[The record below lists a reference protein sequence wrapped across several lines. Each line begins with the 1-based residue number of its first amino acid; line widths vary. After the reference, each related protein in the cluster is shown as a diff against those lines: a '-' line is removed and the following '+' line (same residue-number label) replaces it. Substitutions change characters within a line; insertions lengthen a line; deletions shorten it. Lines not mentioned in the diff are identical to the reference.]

1 MKIDTDKGIIEIS
14 NDVFTSVAGW
24 AASSCFGVKGMATR
38 TVADGIVHLL
48 KIEAVGRG
56 VKIKTLPDNSVA
68 IELHIIVEHGVN
80 INAVCRSIISE
91 VRYIVNKFTGVT
103 VSDATVFV
111 DSIMTGS

>member
-1 MKIDTDKGIIEIS
+1 MKLTTSKGTVEIS
-14 NDVFTSVAGW
+14 TDVFTSVAGW

-56 VKIKTLPDNSVA
+56 VKIRSGADDSIAV
-68 IELHIIVEHGVN
+68 ELHIIVEHGVN

-91 VRYIVNKFTGVT
+91 VRYVVEKFTGVT
-103 VSDATVFV
+103 VSDVTVFV
-111 DSIMTGS
+111 DSIMTR